1 VCNYFPYRLEDGSST
16 TTPFELAHHCK
27 PDLRVLFKLF
37 SLAAVKRE
45 RIGDNTLS
53 KFDSQSI
60 PMIAVGQCPHSD
72 GVQFFNPTNGTLVSS
87 IDYTLLHNT
96 TSGARFGCTYQPGTF
111 IYHLDE
117 SATIDQ
123 PKFALDSEVLIHTHS
138 PPHVAKII
146 GIPSY
151 DRPNIYTVLFSDGS
165 ISEYSDQNDIIEAS
179 PAPQQLKTFSLLP
192 SWIQDAANATL
203 FLTHMSKPR
212 HGKLYL
218 NSLDQWVFC
227 PGNSKD
233 LSHGIELPD
242 LSSTYQTLVD
252 TGQLFRGHTK
262 FKCVYNTRSQVQ
274 LRTSIL
280 RHVSAHGLTSLVAPS
295 SLKAHSTMSPSDKII
310 WDDAY
315 FEEFDGL
322 SSLPTWEV
330 LTEKQFK
337 ELSNG
342 VKALPSMA
350 IATIKYDAFNR
361 PRRAKYCI
369 VVLGNHDNHTWSKDS
384 TAAPVMSQLDLRL
397 FTSLAVSHRR
407 DLKNCDIKQAFV
419 HSSLPETET
428 YFVRPP
434 HGCPRSPSGTY
445 WRLLHSLYGLRRAPK
460 LWFEKLSNHLLSMGL
475 KNYPNSPCIFV
486 GSLIPGQAPI
496 YVGIYVDDIIYFSP
510 SDEVEKTF
518 ETLLSTI
525 GDVDFMGQVSHFLG
539 IEFAWKHLPEGHFS
553 VSLTQQSFLDTL
565 LTSLNITIDSSSH
578 YSSPYK
584 AKDILKKRKVNW
596 YTLLQV

>member
-1 VCNYFPYRLEDGSST
+1 L
-16 TTPFELAHHCK
+16 
-27 PDLRVLFKLF
+27 
-37 SLAAVKRE
+37 
-45 RIGDNTLS
+45 
-53 KFDSQSI
+53 
-60 PMIAVGQCPHSD
+60 
-72 GVQFFNPTNGTLVSS
+72 
-87 IDYTLLHNT
+87 
-96 TSGARFGCTYQPGTF
+96 
-111 IYHLDE
+111 
-117 SATIDQ
+117 
-123 PKFALDSEVLIHTHS
+123 
-138 PPHVAKII
+138 
-146 GIPSY
+146 
-151 DRPNIYTVLFSDGS
+151 
-165 ISEYSDQNDIIEAS
+165 DQNDIIEAS

-262 FKCVYNTRSQVQ
+262 FKRVYNTRSQVQ

-539 IEFAWKHLPEGHFS
+539 IEFAWKHLPEGHLS